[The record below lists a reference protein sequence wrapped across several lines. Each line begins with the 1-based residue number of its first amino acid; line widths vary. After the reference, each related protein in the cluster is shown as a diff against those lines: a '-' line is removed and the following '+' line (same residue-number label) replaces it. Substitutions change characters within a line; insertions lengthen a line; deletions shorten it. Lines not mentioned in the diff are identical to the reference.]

1 MNNTTAA
8 LNETALDETTK
19 KAWDIKDITDI
30 QSLFSEGQRITSEL
44 ITSWDLTPEDVY
56 FRLLVVAVVVLV
68 IYQLFVSG
76 SSKAGGLFK
85 WILMSLLVVIVL
97 IALGII

>member
-1 MNNTTAA
+1 MNNTTTANETA
-8 LNETALDETTK
+8 LNETVKE
-19 KAWDIKDITDI
+19 AWDIKNITDI
-30 QSLFSEGQRITSEL
+30 QFLFSEGQRITSDL
-44 ITSWDLTPEDVY
+44 ITSWNLTPEDIY
-56 FRLLVVAVVVLV
+56 FRLLIITFGVLV

-85 WILMSLLVVIVL
+85 WILMSGLVVIVL

>member
-8 LNETALDETTK
+8 NETALNETVK
-19 KAWDIKDITDI
+19 EAWDIKDITDI
-30 QSLFSEGQRITSEL
+30 QFLFSEGQRITSEL
-44 ITSWDLTPEDVY
+44 ITSWNLTPEDIY
-56 FRLLVVAVVVLV
+56 FRLLIITFGVLV

-85 WILMSLLVVIVL
+85 WILMSVLVVIVL

>member
-1 MNNTTAA
+1 MNNTSA
-8 LNETALDETTK
+8 LNETVLDETTK

-30 QSLFSEGQRITSEL
+30 QFLFSECQKTTSEL
-44 ITSWDLTPEDVY
+44 ITSWDLMPEDIY
-56 FRLLVVAVVVLV
+56 FRLLVITFGVLV

-76 SSKAGGLFK
+76 SSKAGGMFK
-85 WILMSLLVVIVL
+85 WILMGVLVVIVL